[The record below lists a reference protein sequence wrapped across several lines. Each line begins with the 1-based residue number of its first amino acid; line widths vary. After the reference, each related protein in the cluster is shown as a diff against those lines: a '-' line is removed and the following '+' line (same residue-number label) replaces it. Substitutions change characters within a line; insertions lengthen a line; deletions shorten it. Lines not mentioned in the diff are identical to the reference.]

1 MITRVRDTGR
11 TLSGIRDTGKTLP
24 ALDTKDLAKALGAS
38 EVVVTRRAPRDIRSM
53 AELRSEILGRL
64 KSRGGRPALQ
74 GATQRQKIPLRP
86 AEWKKLAR
94 LARRFSR
101 EAGRKI
107 EPAQVAGQLLSSKLH
122 ELEQQQRA
130 SL

>member
-1 MITRVRDTGR
+1 MITRIKDTGRTLGGIRDTGR
-11 TLSGIRDTGKTLP
+11 TLP
-24 ALDTKDLAKALGAS
+24 ALGREDLQKALGAS
-38 EVVVTRRAPRDIRSM
+38 EVAVTLRAPRDIRSM
-53 AELRSEILGRL
+53 AELRSEILERL

-101 EAGRKI
+101 EAGRAI
-107 EPAQVAGQLLSSKLH
+107 TPAQIAGQLLSSKLN
-122 ELEQQQRA
+122 ELEAR
-130 SL
+130 

>member
-11 TLSGIRDTGKTLP
+11 TLGGIRDSGRALP
-24 ALDTKDLAKALGAS
+24 ALDARQLAKALGAS
-38 EVVVTRRAPRDIRSM
+38 EVVVARRAPRDIRSM
-53 AELRSEILGRL
+53 SELKKEILGRL

-74 GATQRQKIPLRP
+74 GATHRPKIPLRP
-86 AEWKKLAR
+86 AEWKKLAQ

-122 ELEQQQRA
+122 ELAKRQRA